1 MAAKGERRRLMA
13 SNLFREMNQ
22 FDPNQFM
29 NSLNDLKRKGG
40 DPNQMIQQM
49 LNSGRITQSQLN
61 MAVNRAQQIM
71 RMLPLGGRQ
80 R

>member
-1 MAAKGERRRLMA
+1 MAAKRERRRLMA

-49 LNSGRITQSQLN
+49 LNSGRITQNQLN

>member
-1 MAAKGERRRLMA
+1 MA
-13 SNLFREMNQ
+13 SDLFKQMNQ
-22 FDPNQFM
+22 SAFNPNQFM
-29 NSLNDLKRKGG
+29 SSLNELKSKGG
-40 DPNQMIQQM
+40 DPNQMIQQL
-49 LNSGRITQSQLN
+49 LNSGRITQTQLN